1 MISFNFFLF
10 EWEWTIRY
18 YKNLAFKNNINTT
31 NNRFI
36 PYSFIKMKNKIQ
48 ILVLSLV
55 VIFGF
60 CWISEAK
67 YNLTWDEL
75 KQFNSQKV
83 TISQASDSG
92 LWKYYTQLAKWY
104 NILEDDERLATVSSG
119 LRDYAYAQFDSRKR
133 TAKQKSV
140 WDKSK
145 FLDEYSGDITLQDE
159 FPFDKCTW
167 WYNTI
172 DNISFANDFPTA
184 LTLAIWYRESW
195 CGYYLPANG
204 DGPFQIVSKDYWNG
218 EITEEIFKQ
227 TVQDFIDFAKWKIE
241 GYNNRSD
248 EEFPEIKLNYTSFDY
263 TGVVSFAALY
273 NGWTRTGWMVQPNAP
288 KYVFDGYGEKYANSK
303 KFWVFPAFL
312 KLISWELNNI

>member
-1 MISFNFFLF
+1 MIHC
-10 EWEWTIRY
+10 
-18 YKNLAFKNNINTT
+18 YKKLAFKSNIHTL

-36 PYSFIKMKNKIQ
+36 LYSFIKMKNKIQ
-48 ILVLSLV
+48 ILVLALV
-55 VIFGF
+55 AIFWF

-67 YNLTWDEL
+67 YSLTWDEL

-104 NILEDDERLATVSSG
+104 NILEDDERLATISSG
-119 LRDYAYAQFDSRKR
+119 LRDYAYAQFDSRKK

-140 WDKSK
+140 TEKTE
-145 FLDEYSGDITLQDE
+145 FLDEYGSDIVIEDE

-167 WYNTI
+167 RYNTI

-184 LTLAIWYRESW
+184 LTLAVWYRESG

-204 DGPFQIVSKDYWNG
+204 DGPFQIVSKDYGTG

-227 TVQDFIDFAKWKIE
+227 SIQDFIDFAKWKIE
-241 GYNNRSD
+241 NYNKRAD
-248 EEFPEIKLNYTSFDY
+248 DEFPELKISYKSLDY
-263 TGVVSFAALY
+263 TWVVSFWALY
-273 NGWTRTGWMVQPNAP
+273 NWWTRTWWMVQPNAP
-288 KYVFDGYGEKYANSK
+288 KYVFDGYGEDYSKAKKYGL
-303 KFWVFPAFL
+303 FPALL
-312 KLISWELNNI
+312 KVLAWEIDNN